1 MLSWRAWIAYR
12 LVRRAVARARTLRN
26 DIPAMRAASD
36 SQADRMRRMPP
47 GVRSEAASVG
57 SLPGEW
63 LRPDSPDAS
72 LRGGVVLYL
81 HGGAYLS
88 GSVKTHRGLAA
99 HLAVATGAPVFV
111 LSYRLAPEHPFPAA
125 LDDAAA
131 AYHALRE
138 AHPRCPVAL
147 AGDSA
152 GGGLAMALLIR
163 LRRDSAVLP
172 AGAVLMSP
180 WVDLTLAGETHR
192 TRASVDPFF
201 PDTSLLRGAAVA
213 YARGHAL
220 DDALVSP
227 VFATPADL
235 SGLPPVL
242 IHVGDREA
250 LLDDARQLA
259 QRLQAAGVQATCEV
273 HPHLWHVWQAFAA
286 RVPEANRSVRELGL
300 FLARRLS
307 A

>member
-1 MLSWRAWIAYR
+1 MPSLRAWIAYR
-12 LVRRAVARARTLRN
+12 VLRRVLARARAQRR

-36 SQADRMRRMPP
+36 EQADRMRRMPP
-47 GVRSEAASVG
+47 GVHSEVAMLG
-57 SLPGEW
+57 TLEGEW
-63 LRPDSPDAS
+63 QRPAQADAT

-99 HLAVATGAPVFV
+99 HLAAATRAPVFV

-125 LDDAAA
+125 LDDAVA

-138 AHPRCPVAL
+138 AHPGCPIAL

-163 LRRDSAVLP
+163 LKREGAVMP
-172 AGAVLMSP
+172 AGAALMSP

-192 TRASVDPFF
+192 TRARVDPFF
-201 PDTSLLRGAAVA
+201 PDTSLLKGAAMA
-213 YARGHAL
+213 YAQGRSL
-220 DDALVSP
+220 QDALVSP
-227 VFATPADL
+227 LFARTEDL
-235 SGLPPVL
+235 ASLPPVL
-242 IHVGDREA
+242 IHVGDRET

-259 QRLQAAGVQATCEV
+259 RRLQAAGVDATCEV
-273 HPHLWHVWQAFAA
+273 HAKLWHVWQAFAA
-286 RVPEANRSVRELGL
+286 RVPEAARSVEELAS
-300 FLARRLS
+300 FLATKLR